1 MLTVF
6 DFNSSNI
13 DDVLSINPSANA
25 FIFGDF
31 SIHYKD
37 WLTYSDGADRPVE
50 LCYNFSISNELTQ
63 MVNFPT
69 RILDCVSH
77 SPALLDFFLSF
88 DASICSTM
96 AFLPLGNSNNVV
108 VSACMDVSSNL
119 QRDVPFHRMAYDY
132 SRADWGGLH
141 DHLRDFTR
149 KDIFKLSA
157 SAAASDFF

>member
-6 DFNSSNI
+6 DSNSSNI

-63 MVNFPT
+63 MVNFLT

-96 AFLPLGNSNNVV
+96 AFLPLGNSVV
-108 VSACMDVSSNL
+108 ASASTGFPINSK
-119 QRDVPFHRMAYDY
+119 RDALFHYIAYNY
-132 SRADWGGLH
+132 SRADLDGHG
-141 DHLRDFTR
+141 DHLRDFQW
-149 KDIFKLSA
+149 DEIL
-157 SAAASDFF
+157 

>member
-1 MLTVF
+1 MVF
-6 DFNSSNI
+6 DSVSYNI
-13 DDVLSINPSANA
+13 DEALSINPSANV
-25 FIFGDF
+25 FVFGDF
-31 SIHYKD
+31 NVHHKD
-37 WLTYSDGADRPVE
+37 WLTYSGGTDRPGE
-50 LCYNFSISNELTQ
+50 LCYNFSISNDLTQ
-63 MVNFPT
+63 MVNFST
-69 RILDCVSH
+69 RIPDCH
-77 SPALLDFFLSF
+77 FHIPALLDLFISF

-96 AFLPLGNSNNVV
+96 AFLPLGNSDNVV